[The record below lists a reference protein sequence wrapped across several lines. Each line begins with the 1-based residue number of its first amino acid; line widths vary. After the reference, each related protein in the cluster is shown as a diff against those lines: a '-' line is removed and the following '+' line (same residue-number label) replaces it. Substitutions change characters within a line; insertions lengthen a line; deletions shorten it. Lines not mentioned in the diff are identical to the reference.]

1 MLIIADHLP
10 PDLSLAED
18 VPTGEMTQDSHD
30 IKKKHG
36 RQVEED
42 KNGAGTLSLRASKDV
57 VEFERLYE

>member
-10 PDLSLAED
+10 PHLSLAED
-18 VPTGEMTQDSHD
+18 IQTGEMTQDSHD

-42 KNGAGTLSLRASKDV
+42 KHGAGTLSLKTW
-57 VEFERLYE
+57 